1 MSLNVA
7 EPFGDSLEKAAG
19 QVKARVLV
27 IVDKD
32 DHTVTPGP
40 AIEFAHFLGAKL
52 LILDDGCGHQYC
64 DYAAVEKAVVEFLG
78 E

>member
-1 MSLNVA
+1 MK
-7 EPFGDSLEKAAG
+7 DT
-19 QVKARVLV
+19 VLV

-40 AIEFAHFLGAKL
+40 AIEFARLLGAKL

-64 DYAAVEKAVVEFLG
+64 DYAAVGKAVAEFL
-78 E
+78 EK